1 MAPVKAPVHS
11 RSPRQFLPD
20 FAFDSGG
27 VLVRFVDRFRQE
39 LRRFECVVDASAG
52 NGTAK
57 PRSFSDKPQRTARN
71 RIAFHEAGLKHGTGA
86 LKNSACLRGS
96 GPKSATM
103 KLESSVFARAVQP
116 GSLRVINP

>member
-39 LRRFECVVDASAG
+39 LRRFECVVDA
-52 NGTAK
+52 
-57 PRSFSDKPQRTARN
+57 
-71 RIAFHEAGLKHGTGA
+71 
-86 LKNSACLRGS
+86 
-96 GPKSATM
+96 
-103 KLESSVFARAVQP
+103 FARDRIDKSRSV
-116 GSLRVINP
+116 SD